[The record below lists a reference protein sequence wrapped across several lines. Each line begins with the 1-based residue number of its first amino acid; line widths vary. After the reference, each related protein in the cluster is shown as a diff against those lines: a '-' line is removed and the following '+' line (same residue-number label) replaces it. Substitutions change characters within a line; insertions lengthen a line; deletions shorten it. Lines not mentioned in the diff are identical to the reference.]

1 MTQIS
6 DRNIVLVVEDESLLR
21 WHAVDVV
28 EGAGFV
34 ALEAADADEALRILA
49 EHPDIKILFTDIN
62 MPGSLDGLKLAQV
75 VHVRYPQIKLIVTSG
90 KIAPSSEELPED
102 GVFIAK
108 PYSADSVA
116 RHLVSLA

>member
-62 MPGSLDGLKLAQV
+62 MPGSLDGLKLAQL
-75 VHVRYPQIKLIVTSG
+75 VHERYPQIKLIVTSG

-116 RHLVSLA
+116 CHLVSLA